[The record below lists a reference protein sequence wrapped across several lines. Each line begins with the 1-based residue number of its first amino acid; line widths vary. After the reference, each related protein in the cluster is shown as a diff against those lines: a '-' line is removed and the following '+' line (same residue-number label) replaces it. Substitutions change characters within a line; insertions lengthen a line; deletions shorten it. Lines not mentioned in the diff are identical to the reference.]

1 MSLRVMWG
9 ICLKKPVIIGPNDS
23 TIECPTREAIAAGF
37 CEKLDFSG
45 LAERCHQG
53 QQRPKL
59 DQFFFN
65 SGP

>member
-1 MSLRVMWG
+1 MWG
-9 ICLKKPVIIGPNDS
+9 ICLKKPVIIGPSDS
-23 TIECPTREAIAAGF
+23 TIECPTREAIATGL

-45 LAERCHQG
+45 FAARCHQG